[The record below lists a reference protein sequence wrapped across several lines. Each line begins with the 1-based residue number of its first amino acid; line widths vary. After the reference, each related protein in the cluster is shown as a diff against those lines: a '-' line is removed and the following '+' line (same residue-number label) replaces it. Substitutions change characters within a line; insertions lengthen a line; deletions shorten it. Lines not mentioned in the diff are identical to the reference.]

1 MTYTETIKHL
11 LEQLQ
16 KYLSTDLSRENVIA
30 RLSARY
36 ERIHNAVVEEF
47 GINGLYIL
55 AAFVFFLI
63 LIIFI
68 YIKSVVDTF
77 RTTRV
82 LEETNEENEGLF
94 YTYGENAA
102 DSEEGANEREKQ
114 HNDLPMIDMQEE
126 YADFS
131 SEEALSRSLLAKSA
145 VSDDI
150 LNVSRDYKELK
161 EKMSRHAKQSQTLW
175 SYVSNSRAN
184 VEINK
189 TDDMSERIPLSD
201 EQRKKRE
208 IHNLITVIL
217 DLLGRKVSVSK
228 IAQVVFFYNQEK
240 YSEQDVIQII
250 QTIRDFIGLCNAGHF
265 DLLPQTEKIPTGK
278 EAVYAWAHGDT
289 TPCLT
294 LLQAYLNMLMSQ
306 STQEQGLMR
315 DMTYAQ
321 AANCACI
328 MGNIARL
335 TDADLAHNSFEL
347 ATELSPHSTNAWSNL
362 ADVYAAEHNKEKAMI
377 AYQTVLDLG
386 YDVMY
391 AWQIANA
398 QTYMSEYYENMGLDA
413 KAEDFRELSR
423 DFYKEYGIRQPLTIK
438 EKAAYELINAQ
449 KEQNLMSVLD
459 NLLARDGAFVR

>member
-1 MTYTETIKHL
+1 MLNE
-11 LEQLQ
+11 LQ
-16 KYLSTDLSRENVIA
+16 KYLSSDLSRENIVA
-30 RLSARY
+30 RLVARY
-36 ERIHNAVVEEF
+36 ERIHDAVVDEF

-68 YIKSVVDTF
+68 YVKSVIDTF
-77 RTTRV
+77 RTSRV

-94 YTYGENAA
+94 YTYGEDGA
-102 DSEEGANEREKQ
+102 DSEDSINEREKQ
-114 HNDLPMIDMQEE
+114 HNDMAIKALQEE

-150 LNVSRDYKELK
+150 LNVSRDYNELK
-161 EKMSRHAKQSQTLW
+161 DKMSRHAKQSQTLW
-175 SYVSNSRAN
+175 NYAN
-184 VEINK
+184 VPHQDTKITE
-189 TDDMSERIPLSD
+189 DDSLAERIPLNE
-201 EQRKKRE
+201 EQRKKRD

-240 YSEQDVIQII
+240 YSEQEIIQII

-265 DLLPQTEKIPTGK
+265 DVLPQTEKMPTGK

-306 STQEQGLMR
+306 SGQEQGLMK

-362 ADVYAAEHNKEKAMI
+362 ADVYAAENNKEKAMI

-398 QTYMSEYYENMGLDA
+398 QTYMSEYYENMGLES

-423 DFYKEYGIRQPLTIK
+423 DFYKQYGIRQPLTVK
-438 EKAAYELINAQ
+438 ERAAFELINSQ
-449 KEQNLMSVLD
+449 KEQNLMPALD
-459 NLLARDGAFVR
+459 NLLSRDSAFVR

>member
-1 MTYTETIKHL
+1 MLNE
-11 LEQLQ
+11 LQ
-16 KYLSTDLSRENVIA
+16 KYLSSDLSRENIVA
-30 RLSARY
+30 RLVARY
-36 ERIHNAVVEEF
+36 ERIHDAVVDEF

-68 YIKSVVDTF
+68 YVKSVIDTF
-77 RTTRV
+77 RTSRV

-94 YTYGENAA
+94 YTYGEDGA
-102 DSEEGANEREKQ
+102 DSEDSINEREKQ
-114 HNDLPMIDMQEE
+114 HNDMAIKALQEE

-150 LNVSRDYKELK
+150 LNVSRDYNELK
-161 EKMSRHAKQSQTLW
+161 DKMSRHAKQSQNLW
-175 SYVSNSRAN
+175 NYAN
-184 VEINK
+184 VSHQDTKITE
-189 TDDMSERIPLSD
+189 DDSLAERIPLSE
-201 EQRKKRE
+201 EQRKKRD

-240 YSEQDVIQII
+240 YSEQEIIQII

-265 DLLPQTEKIPTGK
+265 DVLPQTEKMPTGK

-306 STQEQGLMR
+306 SGQEQGLMK

-362 ADVYAAEHNKEKAMI
+362 ADVYAAENNKEKAMI

-398 QTYMSEYYENMGLDA
+398 QTYMSEYYENMGLES

-423 DFYKEYGIRQPLTIK
+423 DFYKQYGIRQPLTVK
-438 EKAAYELINAQ
+438 ERAAFELINSQ
-449 KEQNLMSVLD
+449 KEQNLMPALD
-459 NLLARDGAFVR
+459 NLLSRDSAFVR

>member
-1 MTYTETIKHL
+1 MLNE
-11 LEQLQ
+11 LQ
-16 KYLSTDLSRENVIA
+16 KYLSSDLSRENIIA
-30 RLSARY
+30 HLVARY
-36 ERIHNAVVEEF
+36 ERIHDAVVDEF

-68 YIKSVVDTF
+68 YVKSVIDTF
-77 RTTRV
+77 RTSRV

-94 YTYGENAA
+94 YTYGEDGA
-102 DSEEGANEREKQ
+102 DSEDSINEREKQ
-114 HNDLPMIDMQEE
+114 HNDMAIKALQEE

-150 LNVSRDYKELK
+150 LNVSRDYNELK
-161 EKMSRHAKQSQTLW
+161 DKMSRHAKQSQALW
-175 SYVSNSRAN
+175 NYAN
-184 VEINK
+184 TPHQNNK
-189 TDDMSERIPLSD
+189 ITEKDSLAERIPLND
-201 EQRKKRE
+201 EQRKKRD

-240 YSEQDVIQII
+240 YSEQEIIQII

-265 DLLPQTEKIPTGK
+265 DVLPQTEKMPTGK

-294 LLQAYLNMLMSQ
+294 LLQSYLNMLMSQ
-306 STQEQGLMR
+306 SEQEQGLMK

-362 ADVYAAEHNKEKAMI
+362 ADVYAAENNKEKAMI

-398 QTYMSEYYENMGLDA
+398 QTYMSEYYENMGLES

-423 DFYKEYGIRQPLTIK
+423 DFYKQYGIRQPLTVK
-438 EKAAYELINAQ
+438 EKAAFELINSQ
-449 KEQNLMSVLD
+449 KEQNLMPALD
-459 NLLARDGAFVR
+459 NLLSRDSAFVR

>member
-1 MTYTETIKHL
+1 MLNE
-11 LEQLQ
+11 LQ
-16 KYLSTDLSRENVIA
+16 KYLSSDLSRENIIA
-30 RLSARY
+30 RLVARY
-36 ERIHNAVVEEF
+36 ERIHDAVVDEF

-68 YIKSVVDTF
+68 YVKSVIDTF
-77 RTTRV
+77 RTSRV

-94 YTYGENAA
+94 YTYGEDGA
-102 DSEEGANEREKQ
+102 DSEDSINEKEKQ
-114 HNDLPMIDMQEE
+114 HNDMAIKALQEE

-150 LNVSRDYKELK
+150 LNVSRDYNELK
-161 EKMSRHAKQSQTLW
+161 DKMSRHAKQSQNLW
-175 SYVSNSRAN
+175 NYAN
-184 VEINK
+184 VSHQDTKITE
-189 TDDMSERIPLSD
+189 DDSLAERIPLNE
-201 EQRKKRE
+201 EQRKKRD

-240 YSEQDVIQII
+240 YSEQEIIQII

-265 DLLPQTEKIPTGK
+265 DVLPQTEKMPTGK

-306 STQEQGLMR
+306 SGQEQGLMK

-362 ADVYAAEHNKEKAMI
+362 ADVYAAENNKEKAMI

-398 QTYMSEYYENMGLDA
+398 QTYMSEYYENMGLEA

-423 DFYKEYGIRQPLTIK
+423 DFYKQYGIRQPLTVK
-438 EKAAYELINAQ
+438 ERAAFELINSQ
-449 KEQNLMSVLD
+449 KEQNLMPALD
-459 NLLARDGAFVR
+459 NLLSRDSAFVR

>member
-1 MTYTETIKHL
+1 MLNE
-11 LEQLQ
+11 LQ
-16 KYLSTDLSRENVIA
+16 KYLSSDLSRENIVA
-30 RLSARY
+30 RLVARY
-36 ERIHNAVVEEF
+36 ERIHDAVVDEF

-68 YIKSVVDTF
+68 YVKSVIDTF
-77 RTTRV
+77 RTSRV

-94 YTYGENAA
+94 YTYGEDGA
-102 DSEEGANEREKQ
+102 DSEDSINEREKQ
-114 HNDLPMIDMQEE
+114 HNDMAIKALQEE

-150 LNVSRDYKELK
+150 LNVSRDYNELK
-161 EKMSRHAKQSQTLW
+161 DKMSRHAKQSQTLW
-175 SYVSNSRAN
+175 NYAN
-184 VEINK
+184 VPHQDTKITE
-189 TDDMSERIPLSD
+189 DDNLAERIPLNE
-201 EQRKKRE
+201 EQRKKRD

-240 YSEQDVIQII
+240 YSEQEIIQII

-265 DLLPQTEKIPTGK
+265 DVLPQTEKMPTGK

-306 STQEQGLMR
+306 SGQEQGLMK

-362 ADVYAAEHNKEKAMI
+362 ADVYAAENNKEKAMI

-398 QTYMSEYYENMGLDA
+398 QTYMSEYYENMGLES

-423 DFYKEYGIRQPLTIK
+423 DFYKQYGIRQPLTVK
-438 EKAAYELINAQ
+438 ERAAFELINSQ
-449 KEQNLMSVLD
+449 KEQNLMPALD
-459 NLLARDGAFVR
+459 NLLSRDSTFVR